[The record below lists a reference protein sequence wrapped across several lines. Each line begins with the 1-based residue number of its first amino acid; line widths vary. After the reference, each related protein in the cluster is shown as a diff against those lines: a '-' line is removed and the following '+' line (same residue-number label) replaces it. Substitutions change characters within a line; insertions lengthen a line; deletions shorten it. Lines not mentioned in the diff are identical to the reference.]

1 MCIALISQVR
11 CTLHTTTTVYVLG
24 WLSMRWQVQQCLR
37 SPSDIAPTQYRVTNW
52 PVHIQHVR
60 VCVCVF
66 IDCLFNNSEARR
78 NECVVQASLLRICLC
93 WRSRR
98 APGRTGVWLARA
110 AEICS
115 FPLVN
120 ASLPLT
126 LPRATASLSH
136 NHSDTISSPLLIFFI
151 GLVFSWLTVLLTL
164 SFQRLTIQLK
174 CLLNLCSYCTLF
186 KLCPLSVGFLFLSTA
201 RVLLS
206 PWACVH
212 LSLCS
217 PS

>member
-1 MCIALISQVR
+1 MCLDGSAWGDRFSSVWGAHQ
-11 CTLHTTTTVYVLG
+11 TLPRHGIVLPTD
-24 WLSMRWQVQQCLR
+24 LFTFSMC
-37 SPSDIAPTQYRVTNW
+37 
-52 PVHIQHVR
+52 